1 MSRTSSALALVILV
15 LAGCGQGGQNR
26 PAEPVG
32 TTTAAP
38 SEPTITTQMIDVG
51 GRKLA
56 LYCAG
61 QGSPTVVLEHGL
73 GLEAGDF
80 GDALAEI
87 SQNQKSGE
95 PTSTRVCSYDRA
107 GRGKSDPIAGIR
119 TGEDFASDLDRLL
132 AGADIDRPV
141 VLVGHSIA
149 GLHLR
154 LFADRH
160 PDDVAAMVLI
170 DVVGPDDARRF
181 QKLLPRDAGK
191 DGPVVSQLRK
201 DLAADL
207 RPGHADNDER
217 LDAATTCAQ
226 VRRTGT
232 LGDLPLVVLTAGEK
246 RFGRN
251 WSEGELSD
259 KQEDQF
265 QLAWEAIQRELPA
278 LSTNSVHIVVPNAG
292 HIIWKD
298 QPDVVWGAVRSAVK
312 VARDGGRIA
321 DHAPK
326 P

>member
-1 MSRTSSALALVILV
+1 MSRTGSALALALLL
-15 LAGCGQGGQNR
+15 LAGCGQGGED
-26 PAEPVG
+26 PAAGPAG

-38 SEPTITTQMIDVG
+38 SKPTITTQMIDVG

-61 QGSPTVVLEHGL
+61 QGSPTVVLDHAFG
-73 GLEAGDF
+73 GRAADF
-80 GDALAEI
+80 GDALTEI
-87 SQNQKSGE
+87 YKNPNPGE
-95 PTSTRVCSYDRA
+95 ATSTRVCSYDRA
-107 GRGKSDPIAGIR
+107 GRGSSDPAAGIR

-132 AGADIDRPV
+132 TGAHIDRPV

-170 DVVGPDDARRF
+170 DVVGPDDARTF
-181 QKLLPRDAGK
+181 QKLLPRDTGK
-191 DGPVVSQLRK
+191 DGPVVSELRK
-201 DLAADL
+201 YIDADL
-207 RPGHADNDER
+207 TPGQADNEEQ
-217 LDAATTCAQ
+217 LDHATTFAQ
-226 VRRTGT
+226 VRRTAT

-246 RFGRN
+246 RFDRN
-251 WSEGELSD
+251 WSENELSA

-265 QLAWEAIQRELPA
+265 QLAWEARQRELPA

-292 HIIWKD
+292 HFIWRN
-298 QPDVVWGAVRSAVK
+298 QPDIVWGAVRSAVE